1 MNDLLTMAVE
11 QKDVSVLAD
20 FPPELME
27 EDDRKVVQYIL
38 KFNRKNGTT
47 PSLKTLIETFPTFI
61 PFVWASS
68 KWETEEPPIGQVL
81 EQNIERRL
89 LEMSSQILRDCK
101 AVMNDEG
108 TVPLEMLSEIDALHT
123 LSKGVSRYS
132 SFDRGSYFRR
142 KSMDIPFAVINSH
155 IGGLANGDYMLLVGR
170 LGTGKSTIV
179 QYVTSEIW
187 QNGKKILFIS
197 AEMLPMDV
205 FSRIDAMIG
214 GFNPLALRSGKTTE
228 MEGILKGGARTAS
241 RGKGEI
247 LIPNSRILTPDQ
259 IGAFAKN
266 LNVDLI
272 IVDGAYLLRPST
284 GGFSSKWEKVA
295 AVSNELK
302 QIGLDLQVPLIATAQ
317 IKRGASGVEGYDPED
332 IAFSDA
338 LGQDADF
345 VLALFPNI
353 VMKERMELQLIK
365 NRYGSTCASQI
376 TTDFETMT
384 ISDDSVKTEPI
395 TMETWGKS
403 V

>member
-1 MNDLLTMAVE
+1 MAVE

-27 EDDRKVVQYIL
+27 EDDQKVVQYIL

-61 PFVWASS
+61 PFVWSPS

-228 MEGILKGGARTAS
+228 MEGILKGVARTAS

>member
-1 MNDLLTMAVE
+1 MAVE

-228 MEGILKGGARTAS
+228 MEGILKGVARTAS